1 MSAGSPHLHSKF
13 VHGCFRCEISRDEAW
28 TALLAEVE
36 ASRAKLAAIREAAEA
51 VQCDATRK
59 VLRILDGPTP

>member
-1 MSAGSPHLHSKF
+1 MMRPRQPAVASDVTP
-13 VHGCFRCEISRDEAW
+13 
-28 TALLAEVE
+28 LLAEVE